1 MRAWHDE
8 QADWNVVA
16 ADTGDRRQALDRA
29 SSIPAPR
36 TFYQGVSG
44 VVVTPWAGRARGR
57 GAHGGGQ
64 GRLRG
69 VVDSFFLARTFV
81 TLLVITDPVGTVPVF
96 ISMTTTASGRERNRA
111 AWQAVLVAGLV
122 IATFALFGQQIL
134 LYLDISLPSLQAAG
148 GLLLLVVALDLL
160 RGDVGALAGGSTTN
174 IAFVPLGTPLLAGP
188 GAIAAVMVFARQ
200 ADRPD
205 ERLGVALGL
214 VGVLAVLYLSLR
226 FSGLLLRV
234 LRQAGVDQTMES
246 ARPGG
251 GRRRSKSLSWS
262 TAIPMTAAWPTPDLR
277 GRRDSARTFDP
288 ATPGARRPKR
298 PLLEGQTPALCIE
311 PDDPQVPV
319 GLAHRVAVA
328 DLQARHASVTLDR
341 HDLAIHGEDFL
352 GSFAYRLPHDGDG
365 SQTLE
370 GLLKGSGL
378 VGRLGCKQLGQHLGA
393 RRSPSSLVQR
403 NPRLH
408 PSTVH
413 PATLS
418 PVRSRRPGNVSDLLH
433 AINGTV
439 AQLRPIWPPSCASGC
454 LLGTVVDRH

>member
-44 VVVTPWAGRARGR
+44 AGVTPWAGRARGR

-96 ISMTTTASGRERNRA
+96 ISMTTTVSGRERNRA

-234 LRQAGVDQTMES
+234 LRQAGVDLITRISGLLLTAIAVELIVDTAS
-246 ARPGG
+246 PAVRPVGRSSLQCPKPCG
-251 GRRRSKSLSWS
+251 TDRAGSGRRRSKSLQ
-262 TAIPMTAAWPTPDLR
+262 LVHHH
-277 GRRDSARTFDP
+277 
-288 ATPGARRPKR
+288 
-298 PLLEGQTPALCIE
+298 
-311 PDDPQVPV
+311 PDDGGMADT
-319 GLAHRVAVA
+319 GLTGTAGRIA
-328 DLQARHASVTLDR
+328 DLQSSHPWRPAAKTATPRRPDTGLVHRTGRPRGPGRSGAPGRRSGPPGAPR
-341 HDLAIHGEDFL
+341 QCHPRPPQPR
-352 GSFAYRLPHDGDG
+352 YPWRRLPRVLRVPPPTWRRWQADP
-365 SQTLE
+365 
-370 GLLKGSGL
+370 GLSSAECRQIRPVADAFVLVTGL
-378 VGRLGCKQLGQHLGA
+378 Q
-393 RRSPSSLVQR
+393 
-403 NPRLH
+403 
-408 PSTVH
+408 
-413 PATLS
+413 
-418 PVRSRRPGNVSDLLH
+418 
-433 AINGTV
+433 
-439 AQLRPIWPPSCASGC
+439 GC
-454 LLGTVVDRH
+454 LEPWKL